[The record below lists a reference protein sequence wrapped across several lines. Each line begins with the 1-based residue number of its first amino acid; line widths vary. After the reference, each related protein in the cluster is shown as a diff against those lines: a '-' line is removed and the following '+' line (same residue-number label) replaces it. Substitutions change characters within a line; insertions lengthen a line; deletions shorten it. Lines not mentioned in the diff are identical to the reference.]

1 MFYVVLVTTKDQS
14 EAKRIVEQ
22 LVSEKFVACANI
34 VPSVSST
41 YWWKGK
47 IEHADEALV
56 VMKTSNEK
64 LERLIARIKELH
76 SYEVPEIL
84 ALPIEHG
91 LPEYLKWLKESLG

>member
-1 MFYVVLVTTKDQS
+1 VFYVVLVTTKDQS